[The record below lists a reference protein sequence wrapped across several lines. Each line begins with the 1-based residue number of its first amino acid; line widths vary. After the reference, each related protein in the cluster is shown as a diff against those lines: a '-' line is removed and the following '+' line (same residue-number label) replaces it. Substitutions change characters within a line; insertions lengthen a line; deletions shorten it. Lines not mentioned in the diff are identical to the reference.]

1 MPFLLRALFALAFT
15 ITVSSSVGAQIV
27 VGSWNIQTLATN
39 GVVFP
44 GDYQRTDSDFALLR
58 MARDKIGADVLA
70 LEEVTSPHAVSK
82 VFPLSEYVICF
93 SGQYDADAAGLAPHY
108 PPASLGNIKPTCYDT
123 QTTLPDP
130 PAGQPR
136 KQYVA
141 IVVRRA
147 SGVAAQS
154 IVDVPG
160 LGLAVEEEDHQTHQM
175 VIRNVRWGLDA
186 TLTKGA
192 TKFRL
197 LAVHMKSGC
206 TQGALLNDRWNNP
219 NWKWAPDGQNDHACM
234 TLARQMRPLRDWIAK
249 AKAGETPFIIAGDFN
264 RRIDAEEGDAQ
275 SPDFWPIITGK
286 ATADPGDDI
295 ALARVPQGAAS
306 LKACWPEEDHSDFRN
321 AIDYMIFSPGLRPA
335 DWEATYRKVRYSELI
350 DPATGKPLTKA
361 ADAKRMSDHCPIALR
376 LN

>member
-1 MPFLLRALFALAFT
+1 
-15 ITVSSSVGAQIV
+15 
-27 VGSWNIQTLATN
+27 
-39 GVVFP
+39 
-44 GDYQRTDSDFALLR
+44 
-58 MARDKIGADVLA
+58 
-70 LEEVTSPHAVSK
+70 
-82 VFPLSEYVICF
+82 
-93 SGQYDADAAGLAPHY
+93 
-108 PPASLGNIKPTCYDT
+108 
-123 QTTLPDP
+123 
-130 PAGQPR
+130 
-136 KQYVA
+136 
-141 IVVRRA
+141 
-147 SGVAAQS
+147 
-154 IVDVPG
+154 
-160 LGLAVEEEDHQTHQM
+160 VEEEDHQTHKM

-206 TQGALLNDRWNNP
+206 TQGALLKDRWNNP

-249 AKAGETPFIIAGDFN
+249 AKAGKTPFIIAGDFN

-286 ATADPGDDI
+286 ATPGPGDDI

-335 DWEATYRKVRYSELI
+335 DWEAT
-350 DPATGKPLTKA
+350 
-361 ADAKRMSDHCPIALR
+361 
-376 LN
+376 